1 MDQSQNKSLIV
12 DSRGKPL
19 AKSYPGDCGDNA
31 ESGWRG
37 PFWGVGELGGFH
49 ELTAW
54 EDGWQRNLSPWL
66 AKACGAVYACKWVI
80 ARAIANMT
88 ARHMRRLNNGGRE
101 EIKTSPL
108 SRMLRNPNWYQTRS
122 DFFLNLVFEL
132 LTYGNAYV
140 LVYRDNAA
148 RIESMHIVPAS
159 STEPYVVSETGEVFY
174 AVGNNP
180 LIGDIRVLVPA
191 RDVMHIRMHTPH
203 HPLIGVSPI
212 KYATLA
218 VSINTNIASNQ
229 GAFFSNMSRP
239 SGVLTTEEK
248 LTKEQM
254 DALRQAWYSKS
265 KGLNAGEV
273 PILGWGL
280 KWNPMTI
287 TSEDAQ
293 LIEAYRMSIEDIARV
308 FDVPLAMIGQY
319 TQATYNNTEQLINNW
334 LSQGLGFH
342 MTHIELAIGR
352 LFRSPEDEY
361 VHFDETELLRTDF
374 AGRIDGLTKGIIG
387 GLYSP
392 NEARNVVGLPEV
404 EYGDEPRLQQQV
416 VPLSQ
421 VGMMPDP
428 APAPD
433 APPPAPNTTPAD
445 DNADSEER
453 GSSLSVYQQRALAA
467 DTLRNLIAGSL

>member
-1 MDQSQNKSLIV
+1 MDQPQDKSLLV

-19 AKSYPGDCGDNA
+19 EKSYPGSCN
-31 ESGWRG
+31 SGEGSWRG
-37 PFWGVGELGGFH
+37 PFWGVGELGGWH
-49 ELTAW
+49 KLTAW

-66 AKACGAVYACKWVI
+66 TKACGAVYACKWVI

-88 ARHMRRLNNGGRE
+88 ARHMRRLDNGGRE
-101 EIKTSPL
+101 EITTSPL

-132 LTYGNAYV
+132 LTYGNVYV
-140 LVYRDNAA
+140 LVYRDDAS
-148 RIESMHIVPAS
+148 RIESMHIVPAGN
-159 STEPYVVSETGEVFY
+159 TEPYIVPETGEVFY
-174 AVGNNP
+174 GVGTNP
-180 LIGDIRVLVPA
+180 LIGDIRVLIPA
-191 RDVMHIRMHTPH
+191 RDVMHIRMHTPR
-203 HPLIGVSPI
+203 HPLVGVSPI

-218 VSINTNIASNQ
+218 ININTSVASNQ
-229 GAFFSNMSRP
+229 AAFFSNMSRP

-254 DALRQAWYSKS
+254 EALRQAWYSKS
-265 KGLNAGEV
+265 RGLNAGEV

-308 FDVPLAMIGQY
+308 FDVPLAMIGDY
-319 TQATYNNTEQLINNW
+319 TKATYNNTEQLINNW

-342 MTHIELAIGR
+342 MSHIELAIAR
-352 LFRSPEDEY
+352 LFRLPAEEY
-361 VHFDETELLRTDF
+361 VHFDESELLRTDF
-374 AGRIDGLTKGIIG
+374 AGRVEGLTKGILG

-392 NEARNVVGLPEV
+392 NEARRREGLPEV
-404 EYGDEPRLQQQV
+404 EYGSEPRLQAQV

-421 VGMMPDP
+421 IEMNQSAEP
-428 APAPD
+428 APSAPV
-433 APPPAPNTTPAD
+433 
-445 DNADSEER
+445 NAEPEVEEAENEEI
-453 GSSLSVYQQRALAA
+453 SFYAA
-467 DTLRNLIAGSL
+467 DMEIRKAMQAVV

>member
-1 MDQSQNKSLIV
+1 LLV
-12 DSRGKPL
+12 DSRGQPL
-19 AKSYPGDCGDNA
+19 EKSYPGACGDGTEGA
-31 ESGWRG
+31 WRG
-37 PFWGVGELGGFH
+37 PFWGIGELGGWH
-49 ELTAW
+49 ELSPL

-66 AKACGAVYACKWVI
+66 IKACGAAYACKWVI
-80 ARAIANMT
+80 SRTIASMP
-88 ARHMRRLNNGGRE
+88 ARHMRRLDNGGRE

-132 LTYGNAYV
+132 LSYGNAYV
-140 LVYRDNAA
+140 LVYRDDSS
-148 RIESMHIVPAS
+148 RIESMHIVPAG
-159 STEPYVVSETGEVFY
+159 STEPYIVSDTGEVFY

-180 LIGDIRVLVPA
+180 LIGDIRVLIPA
-191 RDVMHIRMHTPH
+191 RDVMHIRMHTPR

-218 VSINTNIASNQ
+218 ININTSVASNQ
-229 GAFFSNMSRP
+229 AAFFSNMSRP

-254 DALRQAWYSKS
+254 EALRQAWYSKS

-308 FDVPLAMIGQY
+308 FDVPLAMIGDY
-319 TQATYNNTEQLINNW
+319 TKATYNNTEQLINNW

-342 MTHIELAIGR
+342 MSHIELAIAR
-352 LFRSPEDEY
+352 LFRLSPEEY
-361 VHFDETELLRTDF
+361 VHFDESELLRTDF
-374 AGRIDGLTKGIIG
+374 NGRVDGLTKGIIG

-392 NEARNVVGLPEV
+392 NEARRREGLPEV
-404 EYGDEPRLQQQV
+404 EYGSEPRLQAQV

-421 VGMMPDP
+421 IEMNQSAEP
-428 APAPD
+428 APSAPVNAENTDPD
-433 APPPAPNTTPAD
+433 ADAG
-445 DNADSEER
+445 ER
-453 GSSLSVYQQRALAA
+453 RLSLPRPQQRALAA
-467 DTLRNLIAGSL
+467 HTLRTLLAA

>member
-1 MDQSQNKSLIV
+1 MSALQLV

-19 AKSYPGDCGDNA
+19 EKSYPGDCSDNV
-31 ESGWRG
+31 EGSWRG
-37 PFWGVGELGGFH
+37 PFLGIGELGGAY
-49 ELTAW
+49 EMTAW

-66 AKACGAVYACKWVI
+66 MKACGAVYACKWVI
-80 ARAIANMT
+80 ARTIASMT
-88 ARHMRRLNNGGRE
+88 ARHMKRLDNGGRE

-108 SRMLRNPNWYQTRS
+108 SRMLRNPNWYQSRS

-132 LTYGNAYV
+132 LSYGNAYV
-140 LVYRDNAA
+140 LVYRDESS
-148 RIESMHIVPAS
+148 RIESMHLVPAG

-174 AVGNNP
+174 AIGNNP

-191 RDVMHIRMHTPH
+191 RDVMHVRMHTPN

-212 KYATLA
+212 KYATLS
-218 VSINTNIASNQ
+218 VQVNTNIAANQ
-229 GAFFSNMSRP
+229 SAFFSNMSRP

-254 DALRQAWYSKS
+254 DALRKAWYSKS

-280 KWNPMTI
+280 KWNPLTI

-308 FDVPLAMIGQY
+308 FDVPLAMIGDY
-319 TQATYNNTEQLINNW
+319 TKATYRNTEQMINTW

-342 MTHIELAIGR
+342 MSHLELAIGR
-352 LFRSPEDEY
+352 LFRLDAEQY
-361 VHFDETELLRTDF
+361 VHFDETELLRTDLKGLVD
-374 AGRIDGLTKGIIG
+374 ALTKGILG
-387 GLYSP
+387 SLYSP
-392 NEARNVVGLPEV
+392 NEARNRVGLPSV
-404 EYGDEPRLQQQV
+404 PYGDEPRLQQQV

-421 VGMMPDP
+421 VGKMPEAPPAPDSP
-428 APAPD
+428 PSAPAPENSFD
-433 APPPAPNTTPAD
+433 YG
-445 DNADSEER
+445 ER
-453 GSSLSVYQQRALAA
+453 KLPHGQQRVIAA
-467 DTLRNLIAGSL
+467 DRLRTLIAA